1 MFRVEFCIIQTF
13 LEVFK
18 IRGSFDIL
26 QNHFVY
32 SMAKVILIFSL
43 MFMKDLDRC
52 KFIWQLEGNHNWTN
66 LRDQRLSTK
75 AIILLKTAFMKIHQ
89 TLSS

>member
-18 IRGSFDIL
+18 IKGSFDIL

-32 SMAKVILIFSL
+32 SIAKVILIFFPDVHERFRSL
-43 MFMKDLDRC
+43 
-52 KFIWQLEGNHNWTN
+52 Q
-66 LRDQRLSTK
+66 
-75 AIILLKTAFMKIHQ
+75 IHMA
-89 TLSS
+89 TRG